1 MKVFLCISFIFLN
14 ILDVMTTNKVLEL
27 GGFEANPLVRLL
39 MRFHLFV
46 PLKIVVTAYVAVII
60 VFSNSPDS
68 LYLALFV
75 CAFYALLVANNLF
88 QIRRGLKWSRDGES

>member
-1 MKVFLCISFIFLN
+1 MEVFLCISFIFLN

-27 GGFEANPLVRLL
+27 GGFEANPVVRLL

-46 PLKIVVTAYVAVII
+46 PLKIVATTYVVVII
-60 VFSNSPDS
+60 IFSKSPDG
-68 LYLALFV
+68 LYLGLFV

-88 QIRRGLKWSRDGES
+88 QIRRGLKWLREEES